1 MAEIRR
7 IGLDEVARHFEELED
22 PRSTV
27 NRQHPLVSVV
37 VIALMAVLAGAD
49 GPTAIAKW
57 AALKEEFLLEAL
69 DLPNGIPRKDV
80 FRRVLV
86 LLKPTA
92 FQARFA
98 NWLQSLRATA
108 AEATGVEQPVLAIDG
123 KTARRS
129 HDRGKGLGA
138 LHSVSVWA
146 SEFGLSLGQVAC
158 AEKSNEITAIPEL
171 LKLVDITGALIT
183 IDAMGT
189 QKAIA
194 EKIIDGE
201 ADYVLA
207 LKGNHETWH
216 QAVIDYIDEQSENDF
231 ATVTARRHV
240 TEETGHGR
248 QETRS
253 YIQMPVPQNLP
264 GLELWKGLKSI
275 GMVVSECLRD
285 GKETVEI
292 RYYISSLAVSVKR
305 FATAIRS
312 HWGIENSCHWSLDVT
327 YREDESRI
335 QNKHM
340 RENFAWLRRL
350 TLSLLKQHPGRE
362 SVAMKRRSCGWS
374 DDFMMEVLIAQR
386 FSDAGPAYR
395 HLRRDDGP
403 VKRTSGFLVA
413 TFWSRN
419 RGQLLMAD

>member
-1 MAEIRR
+1 MADIHR
-7 IGLDEVARHFEELED
+7 IGLDEVVRHFEELED
-22 PRSTV
+22 PRSTI
-27 NRQHPLVSVV
+27 NRRHPLVSVV
-37 VIALMAVLAGAD
+37 VIALMAVLAGAS

-57 AALKEEFLLEAL
+57 AALKEEFLLETL
-69 DLPNGIPRKDV
+69 DLPNGIPCKDV

-86 LLKPTA
+86 LLKPNA
-92 FQARFA
+92 FQACFA
-98 NWLQSLRATA
+98 NWLQSLRVTA
-108 AEATGVEQPVLAIDG
+108 AAATGVEQPVLAVDG

-129 HDRGKGLGA
+129 HDRSKGLGA

-171 LKLVDITGALIT
+171 LRLVDIKGAIIT

-194 EKIIDGE
+194 EQIIESE

-207 LKGNHETWH
+207 LKGNQGTLH
-216 QAVIDYIDEQSENDF
+216 QAVINYINEQSENDF
-231 ATVTARRHV
+231 ANVTARRHV

-248 QETRS
+248 KTTRS
-253 YIQMPVPQNLP
+253 YIQMPVPQSLP
-264 GLELWKGLKSI
+264 GLELWKGLKSL
-275 GMVVSECLRD
+275 GMVVSECLRN

-305 FATAIRS
+305 FAHAVRG

-374 DDFMMEVLIAQR
+374 DDFMMEVLTGAAI
-386 FSDAGPAYR
+386 
-395 HLRRDDGP
+395 
-403 VKRTSGFLVA
+403 
-413 TFWSRN
+413 
-419 RGQLLMAD
+419 